1 MSVVR
6 YRVPWRVQPQGA
18 VALNLGYPGAGRITT
33 LIPFGVVNRDIVGN
47 KALTLSSGGS
57 IQPDPRGLT
66 LKGSGSAAVTSLALN
81 LSAYNKL
88 TVSFWGYWDAFAN
101 DDKFFGEFTANSNS
115 NNGFYIDPNS
125 STTNFAI
132 QAGNSTPLRK
142 TAHFPRPSAATW
154 HHYLFT
160 FDTTTGAGSSG
171 LTAYVDGVLQTLTWV
186 NTDNMASSAFAN
198 DTMYFFSRNNASL
211 FGAGRMQNF
220 VIRGGYVGTQLD
232 ASYEYANGWQLF
244 SPLPRTLWAPAAAG
258 GAYTLTADAGSYSLS
273 GQDAALVKSRIVVAD
288 AGSYALAGQD
298 AALLKSKL
306 VTGDA
311 GSYALAGQDAA
322 FVRNRVVTADPGAYT
337 IAGQDATLTYTPV
350 GSTYTLTC
358 DAGAYTLAG
367 QDATL
372 IRGRVVTADAGA
384 YSISGQDA
392 TLTYSQSGDLI
403 GRKYPRRGRSRP
415 RNVEQIADVPKAL
428 KQVRSNKIELQE
440 ELASAQ
446 ADIVSLELM
455 THNGVNRAKKITELK
470 GVIDTL
476 EQNIRVMREE
486 ETLMLLTLMALE
498 M

>member
-258 GAYTLTADAGSYSLS
+258 GGTTYTITPSGGIVFAGTGTETNTKIFLPTGGVTFAGTGNATFAGGGTTYTITPTGGITFS
-273 GQDAALVKSRIVVAD
+273 GSATQTRTKIVLPTGGFSFSGTGNEIDTKVIIPSGGVAFGGT
-288 AGSYALAGQD
+288 GSMT
-298 AALLKSKL
+298 SNTVT
-306 VTGDA
+306 VTGPQ
-311 GSYALAGQDAA
+311 GE
-322 FVRNRVVTADPGAYT
+322 RTK
-337 IAGQDATLTYTPV
+337 V
-350 GSTYTLTC
+350 GV
-358 DAGAYTLAG
+358 G
-367 QDATL
+367 
-372 IRGRVVTADAGA
+372 
-384 YSISGQDA
+384 
-392 TLTYSQSGDLI
+392 
-403 GRKYPRRGRSRP
+403 
-415 RNVEQIADVPKAL
+415 N
-428 KQVRSNKIELQE
+428 
-440 ELASAQ
+440 
-446 ADIVSLELM
+446 
-455 THNGVNRAKKITELK
+455 
-470 GVIDTL
+470 
-476 EQNIRVMREE
+476 
-486 ETLMLLTLMALE
+486 
-498 M
+498 